1 MSKKL
6 LEYDPA
12 FFAIV
17 ERIARGGEV
26 SLSLD
31 TPGECESTR
40 NEFYRFRQV
49 LREFTA
55 CADRIEASIRTR
67 EGPIASP
74 SGPHIVNELSF
85 KRGESIYATRLNK
98 ALQPDS
104 DTER

>member
-40 NEFYRFRQV
+40 NEFYRFRQM
-49 LREFTA
+49 LREFTQH
-55 CADRIEASIRTR
+55 ADRIEATIRDKQLT
-67 EGPIASP
+67 
-74 SGPHIVNELSF
+74 F

-98 ALQPDS
+98 ALSSPD
-104 DTER
+104 EG

>member
-6 LEYDPA
+6 LDYDPA

-31 TPGECESTR
+31 TAGECESTR
-40 NEFYRFRQV
+40 NEFYRFRQA
-49 LREFTA
+49 LREFNQFA
-55 CADRIEASIRTR
+55 ERIEASITHS
-67 EGPIASP
+67 ESP
-74 SGPHIVNELSF
+74 RLGDKPLNPHRLTF

-98 ALQPDS
+98 ALSSPED
-104 DTER
+104 DNG

>member
-12 FFAIV
+12 FFAMV

-31 TPGECESTR
+31 TVGECESTR
-40 NEFYRFRQV
+40 NEFYRFRQA
-49 LREFTA
+49 LREFTQFA
-55 CADRIEASIRTR
+55 ERMEASVRGT
-67 EGPIASP
+67 
-74 SGPHIVNELSF
+74 ELHF
-85 KRGESIYATRLNK
+85 KRGESVYATRLNK

-104 DTER
+104 NSER